1 MRRVFYLCLIVAS
14 LSLVVSCTDRSDEQ
28 VYQHLAH
35 LDSMIDSVPQQVVDS
50 LELMNAANMSRPN
63 RAYYHLLKVISDD
76 KTYVNF
82 TSDSMIVAVTDYY
95 RTHDPKSRN
104 HIRSLA
110 YQGIVRTRMGV
121 KDSTVYDPLR
131 EADGLLRSMPQPDP
145 SLGYLVNYFLGNIH
159 YNNRNYP
166 TAHDYFRR
174 TLDFAREENDSLHVF
189 DTYLALYWNEMQQ
202 RKFTEG
208 ELYLDTVSSFYSL
221 LPGKDYFILNAQST
235 YYDIVNEPEKA
246 LNREKEL
253 LRISHLQKENIDQ
266 SRLYFL
272 ISDRFV
278 GLEQLDS
285 AMLYAEKAIELI
297 EDTTYIYSHIYYNNI
312 ASIAEKQ
319 GNYYLA
325 NEYQKRASE
334 LYKSS
339 VNDRLDTQIA
349 ELEKKYDLT
358 EIGRAH

>member
-82 TSDSMIVAVTDYY
+82 TSDSLIVAVTDYY
-95 RTHDPKSRN
+95 RTHDPRNRN

-131 EADGLLRSMPQPDP
+131 EADKLHKSMATPDP
-145 SLGYLVNYFLGNIH
+145 SLGYLVNYFLGNVH
-159 YNNRNYP
+159 YNNRNYT
-166 TAHDYFRR
+166 TANDYFRH
-174 TLDFAREENDSLHVF
+174 TLDYAREEKDSIHVF

-202 RKFTEG
+202 KNFDESK
-208 ELYLDTVSSFYSL
+208 LFLDTLTMFYRE
-221 LPGKDYFILNAQST
+221 LPGKEYFILNAQSI
-235 YYDIVNEPEKA
+235 YFDVMGEPEKA
-246 LNREKEL
+246 LEREKAK
-253 LRISHLQKENIDQ
+253 LQLYDTQDENIEL
-266 SRLYFL
+266 SRLFYN
-272 ISDRFV
+272 IAYRFI
-278 GLEQLDS
+278 GIEQLDS
-285 AMLYAEKAIELI
+285 AMLYAQRAVEFV
-297 EDTTYIYSHIYYNNI
+297 EDTTHRQSYLFYQGV
-312 ASIAEKQ
+312 ADIAELQ
-319 GNYYLA
+319 GNYFLSNKNLRIAY
-325 NEYQKRASE
+325 E
-334 LYKSS
+334 LHNQS
-339 VNDRLDTQIA
+339 I
-349 ELEKKYDLT
+349 
-358 EIGRAH
+358 